1 MCTVQRSDRYEKRYP
16 LILKTGVDVDRQI
29 AKYLMW
35 FAEFFVAFH
44 AIQRLLFS
52 FEANQM

>member
-35 FAEFFVAFH
+35 FAGFFVAFH